1 MTIRFKRNREIG
13 KPLTVKFAI
22 RTYDASVDC
31 RNFPIDCRNYNLGDR
46 FNDACH
52 ENAAVYYQRTINVL
66 GFNCTL

>member
-46 FNDACH
+46 LMMH
-52 ENAAVYYQRTINVL
+52 VTKTHSQRCIIKEP
-66 GFNCTL
+66 